1 MGGGTLWT
9 CTEKTAGLVR
19 KGDSV
24 GRKGRELLLEADDC
38 PSSALWQAGIDRDT
52 LTW

>member
-1 MGGGTLWT
+1 MGGNTIDLHRENSSSG
-9 CTEKTAGLVR
+9 E
-19 KGDSV
+19 GDSV